1 MIKGR
6 RLTLPVTLAISDAYA
21 DQVIASGCGGPEVK
35 VAWLIV
41 RHLNRH
47 RGYAHLSMDLL
58 ERKTGIHRRN
68 LPRAFDGLGSKGLVE
83 IVSGG
88 RGRGGRG
95 MASEFWPTMPAPL
108 SVQAKP
114 DPIAACADA
123 SRSPRP
129 LPDKVKALLDDLH
142 HGEATA
148 DRPRREAEG
157 LRRLSSIVPDLI
169 MPPTPR
175 EK

>member
-1 MIKGR
+1 VIKGR

-35 VAWLIV
+35 VAWLVV
-41 RHLNRH
+41 RHLNRN

-68 LPRAFDGLGSKGLVE
+68 LPRAFNGLQSKGLVE

-95 MASEFWPTMPAPL
+95 MAGEFWPTMPSL
-108 SVQAKP
+108 SVEVKP
-114 DPIAACADA
+114 DPIVASADA
-123 SRSPRP
+123 GRSRRP

-148 DRPRREAEG
+148 DRSRCEAEG
-157 LRRLSSIVPDLI
+157 LRRLGSIVPGLR
-169 MPPTPR
+169 MPPPPR